1 MVDIDY
7 KIYIPVDKSSIACV
21 SVLDHNTLRVY
32 DNMPDFDS
40 SSTYT
45 DYFLDSHYLS
55 KVGSESFTTTIPV
68 CISSDLI
75 TNDFYYRYDIDS
87 ILIVFVI
94 LLLFIFGIPYKM
106 LTIFLRRWK

>member
-7 KIYIPVDKSSIACV
+7 KIYIPVDKTSISCV
-21 SVLDHNTLRVY
+21 SVSDHDTLRVY
-32 DNMPDFDS
+32 DNIPEFNS

-55 KVGSESFTTTIPV
+55 KVGTETFTNTIPV
-68 CISSDLI
+68 CVSNDLI
-75 TNDFYYRYDIDS
+75 TNDFFYRQDIDS
-87 ILIVFVI
+87 ILIVFSI